1 MKQES
6 KNTAALVVGEV
17 SEGVSDTLVFN
28 VKDLRHEDFKEYEA
42 LVPSEPLGLTYEEAE
57 FIKPLSCKVGLFRQV
72 GDNIYV
78 TADVDT
84 TILVECR
91 RCIHPFEVDIT
102 TTLGLLFSIGIV
114 PQVSSIGSRQSEPEA
129 DDERYYD
136 GETLDI
142 SEDVRR
148 ALVLEIPTWSL
159 CSETCKGLCPECGTD
174 LNTTECSCEMTDE
187 TSVHASN
194 SLSAQL
200 ASAFSKVGPL
210 KNTGK

>member
-1 MKQES
+1 MKQKS
-6 KNTAALVVGEV
+6 QNLTALAVEKVR
-17 SEGVSDTLVFN
+17 EGIRDTLVFN

-42 LVPSEPLGLTYEEAE
+42 LVPSEPLGLTYEEAK
-57 FIKPLSCKVGLFRQV
+57 FIKPLSCKVSLFRQV

-84 TILVECR
+84 TVLVECR
-91 RCIHPFEVDIT
+91 RCINPFEVDIT
-102 TTLGLLFSIGIV
+102 TTLGLLFSFGDE
-114 PQVSSIGSRQSEPEA
+114 SSESDE

-136 GETLDI
+136 GESLDI

-174 LNTTECSCEMTDE
+174 LNTTECSCEVTDE

>member
-1 MKQES
+1 MKQKS
-6 KNTAALVVGEV
+6 QNLTALVVEEV
-17 SEGVSDTLVFN
+17 REGVRDTLVFN
-28 VKDLRHEDFKEYEA
+28 IKDLRHEDFKEYEA
-42 LVPSEPLGLTYEEAE
+42 RVSSEPLGLTYEEAK

-84 TILVECR
+84 TVLVECR
-91 RCIHPFEVDIT
+91 RCINPFEVDIT
-102 TTLGLLFSIGIV
+102 TTLGLLFSFGDE
-114 PQVSSIGSRQSEPEA
+114 SSESDE

-142 SEDVRR
+142 SEDIRR

-159 CSETCKGLCPECGTD
+159 CSETCQGLCPECGMD
-174 LNTTECSCEMTDE
+174 LNATECSCEMTDE

>member
-6 KNTAALVVGEV
+6 KNTRALAVGEV
-17 SEGVSDTLVFN
+17 TEGIRDTLVFN

-42 LVPSEPLGLTYEEAE
+42 LVPSAPLGLTYEEAK
-57 FIKPLSCKVGLFRQV
+57 FITPLACTIGLFRQG
-72 GDNIYV
+72 GDNFYV
-78 TADVDT
+78 TANINT
-84 TILVECR
+84 TISVECR
-91 RCIHPFEVDIT
+91 RCINPFEVDLT
-102 TTLGLLFSIGIV
+102 TTLALLFSIGNE
-114 PQVSSIGSRQSEPEA
+114 SSEPDQ

-136 GETLDI
+136 GEILDI

-159 CSETCKGLCPECGTD
+159 CSETCKGLCPQCGTD
-174 LNTTECSCEMTDE
+174 LNTIECSCEITNE
-187 TSVHASN
+187 TSAAASN

-200 ASAFSKVGPL
+200 ESAFSKAGAL

>member
-1 MKQES
+1 MQEGA
-6 KNTAALVVGEV
+6 K
-17 SEGVSDTLVFN
+17 DTLVFN

-42 LVPSEPLGLTYEEAE
+42 LVPSDPLGLTYEEAK
-57 FIKPLSCKVGLFRQV
+57 FIKPLSCKVGIFRQV

-91 RCIHPFEVDIT
+91 RCINPFEVDIT
-102 TTLGLLFSIGIV
+102 TTLGLLFSLGNE
-114 PQVSSIGSRQSEPEA
+114 SSESDE

-159 CSETCKGLCPECGTD
+159 CSETCKGLCPECGMD